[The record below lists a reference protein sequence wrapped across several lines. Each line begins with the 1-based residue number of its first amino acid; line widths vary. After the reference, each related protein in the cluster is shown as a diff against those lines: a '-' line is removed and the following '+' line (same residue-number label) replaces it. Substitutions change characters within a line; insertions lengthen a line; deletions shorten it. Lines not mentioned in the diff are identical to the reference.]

1 MYGLIQSHLNP
12 IHHERKAKKI
22 VKVVGIS
29 LGALLLIGGIVA
41 LIIYK
46 QRQKDLLDEPGFYE
60 PGTGG
65 KGSSNN
71 LRPQSYTP
79 TEIERMQA
87 WLMQVGLTYGN
98 NTIVNAIRSTGGVD
112 GKIGNGFH
120 TALNEAIK
128 QGYVKSLSDLY
139 NKTN

>member
-1 MYGLIQSHLNP
+1 MN
-12 IHHERKAKKI
+12 AKQKKVVKI
-22 VKVVGIS
+22 VGIS
-29 LGALLLIGGIVA
+29 LGALLLIGGVVA

-46 QRQKDLLDEPGFYE
+46 QRQKELLDEPPFSGANT
-60 PGTGG
+60 TGN
-65 KGSSNN
+65 SHATTQ
-71 LRPQSYTP
+71 QSYTP

-98 NTIVNAIRSTGGVD
+98 NTIVNAIRTTGGID